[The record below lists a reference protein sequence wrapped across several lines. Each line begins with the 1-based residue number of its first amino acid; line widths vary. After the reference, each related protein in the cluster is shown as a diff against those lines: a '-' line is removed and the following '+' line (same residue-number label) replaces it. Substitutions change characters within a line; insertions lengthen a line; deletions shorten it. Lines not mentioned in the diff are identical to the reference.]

1 MIVIVA
7 FVVGAALGARVAHRK
22 GGNRLDIA
30 QYSAIFGILFA
41 VLGVFLTIAIG
52 RII

>member
-7 FVVGAALGARVAHRK
+7 FIVGAALGARTAQRK
-22 GGNRLDIA
+22 GGSRLDIA

-41 VLGVFLTIAIG
+41 VAGVFATIAIG
-52 RII
+52 RMM